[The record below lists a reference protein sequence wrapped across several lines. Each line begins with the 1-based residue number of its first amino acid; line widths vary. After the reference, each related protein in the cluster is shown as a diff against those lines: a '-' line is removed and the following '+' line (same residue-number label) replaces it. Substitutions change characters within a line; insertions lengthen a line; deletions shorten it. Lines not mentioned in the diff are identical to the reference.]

1 MKVSQNPKISVIM
14 SVYNGMPLGPHPAM
28 RGRTASSAYSQKS
41 SAYLKQAVESILN
54 QTYKNFEF
62 IIVDDASTDNSWQYL
77 KSLKDKRIKL
87 LKNSKNLGLAKSLN
101 RAIGVASGHY
111 IARMDAD
118 DISLPTRFQEQL
130 KFLKRNPNI
139 DLCGAWADL
148 IDEESSIIGEKKY
161 PTSDSEIKKAL
172 SWYPPIIHPTFIAK
186 TFVFKSLNGYDPK
199 FEMAEDYELLMRAKR
214 KFKFANV
221 PKKLLLWRL
230 WDKRRSRD
238 SWDKMEKI
246 DLKIKSEALK
256 RGDFSQF
263 YVFTVFGKFII
274 TYIFPYRLKLFIFK
288 AFKLI

>member
-139 DLCGAWADL
+139 DLCGTWADL
-148 IDEESSIIGEKKY
+148 FASVVLLFFHK
-161 PTSDSEIKKAL
+161 PP
-172 SWYPPIIHPTFIAK
+172 PPINPNTITSTI
-186 TFVFKSLNGYDPK
+186 TDI
-199 FEMAEDYELLMRAKR
+199 
-214 KFKFANV
+214 
-221 PKKLLLWRL
+221 RL
-230 WDKRRSRD
+230 FLS
-238 SWDKMEKI
+238 
-246 DLKIKSEALK
+246 
-256 RGDFSQF
+256 
-263 YVFTVFGKFII
+263 
-274 TYIFPYRLKLFIFK
+274 P
-288 AFKLI
+288 